1 MTRYADVDEPGGP
14 APQPGYRVPG
24 PRSAGTIS
32 GDFGQTSDTD
42 WQLSNYLHGPDD
54 RGSSGLGIGDAA
66 ADTGGWR
73 ASRTAR
79 KASQPSQPSKP
90 AKAKPGR
97 AGAPP
102 RAPRP
107 PAPPRSPGGQARFLR
122 GRRGKWLAGVA
133 IVAMVGLVGTALV
146 AYGQYRSVLGSINRE
161 NVTAAML
168 GHRPPDTAGLNI
180 LIIGSD
186 SRAGLG
192 HKFGAGVLGS
202 RSDTSMLLHI
212 APGHTRADIISFP
225 RDSMVPV
232 LACSNDGQGHTG
244 QTAAPDQLERLNATF
259 SAGGAP
265 CLWKTLEQTT
275 GIRIQHFVEV
285 NFAGFQSIVNDVGGV
300 QVCLPFAINN
310 AQSRLHLSA
319 GKHVVSG
326 AQALAF
332 VRLREDIG
340 EGSDTQRI
348 QRQQYFLAAVMQKLK
363 STGLLGQPSR
373 IFAVVRDVAK
383 SLTTDSA
390 LDLNTMLRIATSM
403 KSLSSSAVQFIT
415 VPVVPYVG
423 DPAAELSWA
432 QPQSDRLFRAVE
444 ADRELPTAT
453 KGRKARKATAP
464 TVSPAK
470 VSVNVLNGSG
480 VTGIAGSTAAALTA
494 KGFQVTGTGPAA
506 NYAFTSNVIEYSSAA
521 QLAEVNT
528 LKAQLGSVAVK
539 HDAALG
545 SNSLT
550 LILGSSFTGLNKS
563 ASSGSSSAKS
573 ASQKLDN
580 LAKSYGGITAN
591 TNICSDSAAFAGPD
605 TPLPGG

>member
-1 MTRYADVDEPGGP
+1 MTRYADVDKPGGP
-14 APQPGYRVPG
+14 VAQPGYPVPG
-24 PRSAGTIS
+24 QRSAGTAS
-32 GDFGQTSDTD
+32 GDLGQTGDTD

-54 RGSSGLGIGDAA
+54 RGSSGLGIGEADAGGP
-66 ADTGGWR
+66 DTGGWR
-73 ASRTAR
+73 ASRAAR
-79 KASQPSQPSKP
+79 KADRSSQPKQP
-90 AKAKPGR
+90 PGR
-97 AGAPP
+97 AGG
-102 RAPRP
+102 P
-107 PAPPRSPGGQARFLR
+107 PAPPATAGARFLHP
-122 GRRGKWLAGVA
+122 RRRRWLGGIA
-133 IVAMVGLVGTALV
+133 IVAMVGVVGTALV
-146 AYGQYRSVLGSINRE
+146 AYAQYRSVLGSIHRE
-161 NVTAAML
+161 TVTAAML
-168 GHRPPDTAGLNI
+168 GHRPPYTAGLNI
-180 LIIGSD
+180 LVIGSD

-192 HKFGAGVLGS
+192 NKFGAGVQGS

-244 QTAAPDQLERLNATF
+244 QTAQPGQVERLNATF

-265 CLWKTLEQTT
+265 CLWRTLEQTT

-285 NFAGFQSIVNDVGGV
+285 NFAGFQSIVTDVGGV
-300 QVCLPFAINN
+300 PVCLPFAINN
-310 AQSRLHLSA
+310 AQSRLHLAA
-319 GKHVVSG
+319 GKHVVNG

-363 STGLLGQPSR
+363 GTGLLGQPSR

-383 SLTTDSA
+383 SLTTDSG
-390 LDLNTMLRIATSM
+390 LDLNTMLRIASSM

-415 VPVVPYVG
+415 VPVVPYAG

-432 QPQSDRLFRAVE
+432 QPQAARLFRAVE
-444 ADRELPTAT
+444 ADRNLPAAA
-453 KGRKARKATAP
+453 KGKKAKAAKVP

-470 VSVNVLNGSG
+470 VNVDVLNGSG
-480 VTGIAGSTAAALTA
+480 VTGIAGSTASALTA
-494 KGFQVTGTGPAA
+494 KGFKVTGTGPAP

-521 QLAEVNT
+521 QLAAVNT
-528 LKAQLGSVAVK
+528 LKGLFGSVAVK
-539 HDAALG
+539 QDAALN

-550 LILGSSFTGLNKS
+550 LILGANFNGLS
-563 ASSGSSSAKS
+563 TASTASGSGSPKS
-573 ASQKLDN
+573 ASQKLNN

-591 TNICSDSAAFAGPD
+591 TNICADSAAFAGPD

>member
-1 MTRYADVDEPGGP
+1 MTRYADVDEPGGQV
-14 APQPGYRVPG
+14 AQPGHQVPG
-24 PRSAGTIS
+24 PRSAGAMP
-32 GDFGQTSDTD
+32 GDLGQASDTD

-54 RGSSGLGIGDAA
+54 QGRAGLGIGDAD

-73 ASRTAR
+73 ASRAAR
-79 KASQPSQPSKP
+79 KASQAGKPDKPGKKPGKP
-90 AKAKPGR
+90 AG
-97 AGAPP
+97 PP
-102 RAPRP
+102 SGP
-107 PAPPRSPGGQARFLR
+107 PQNRKSGFRY
-122 GRRGKWLAGVA
+122 GRRGKWLGGIA
-133 IVAMVGLVGTALV
+133 IVAMVGVVGTSLV
-146 AYGQYRSVLGSINRE
+146 AYAKYRSVLGSIHRE

-168 GHRPPDTAGLNI
+168 GHRPPLTAGLNI
-180 LIIGSD
+180 LVIGSD

-192 HKFGAGVLGS
+192 SKFGADVLGA

-225 RDSMVPV
+225 RDSMVPI
-232 LACSNDGQGHTG
+232 LSCSNDGLGHTG
-244 QTAAPDQLERLNATF
+244 QTAQAGQLERLNATF

-285 NFAGFQSIVNDVGGV
+285 NFAGFESIVNDVHGV
-300 QVCLPFAINN
+300 PVCLPFAINN

-363 STGLLGQPSR
+363 ATGLLSQPSR

-383 SLTTDSA
+383 SLTTDSG
-390 LDLNTMLRIATSM
+390 LDLTTMLRIATSM
-403 KSLSSSAVQFIT
+403 KSLSSSSVQFIT

-423 DPAAELSWA
+423 DPAAELSWE
-432 QPQSDRLFRAVE
+432 QPQADRLFRAVE
-444 ADRELPTAT
+444 GDRELPAAT
-453 KGRKARKATAP
+453 KGKKAKKSTVP
-464 TVSPAK
+464 TVSAAK
-470 VSVNVLNGSG
+470 VNVDVLNGSG
-480 VTGIAGSTAAALTA
+480 VTGIAGSTASALTA
-494 KGFQVTGTGPAA
+494 KGFKVTGTGPAP
-506 NYAFTSNVIEYSSAA
+506 NYAFTSNVIEYASAA
-521 QLAEVNT
+521 QLPEVNT
-528 LKAQLGSVAVK
+528 LKAQFGSVAVK
-539 HDAALG
+539 QDAAL
-545 SNSLT
+545 SANSVT
-550 LILGSSFTGLNKS
+550 LILGSSFKGLS
-563 ASSGSSSAKS
+563 AASGSGSAKS

-591 TNICSDSAAFAGPD
+591 TNICSDAAAFEGPD
-605 TPLPGG
+605 SPLPGG

>member
-1 MTRYADVDEPGGP
+1 
-14 APQPGYRVPG
+14 VPG
-24 PRSAGTIS
+24 QRPAG
-32 GDFGQTSDTD
+32 DTD
-42 WQLSNYLHGPDD
+42 WQLSSYLHGPDD
-54 RGSSGLGIGDAA
+54 PGSSGVGIGDAGA
-66 ADTGGWR
+66 GGPDTGGADTGGWR
-73 ASRTAR
+73 ASRAA
-79 KASQPSQPSKP
+79 KKAGQASQPGQQQ
-90 AKAKPGR
+90 GTG
-97 AGAPP
+97 AGG
-102 RAPRP
+102 P
-107 PAPPRSPGGQARFLR
+107 PAPPARTRTGFLH
-122 GRRGKWLAGVA
+122 GRRGKWLGGIA
-133 IVAMVGLVGTALV
+133 IVAMVGVVGTSLV
-146 AYGQYRSVLGSINRE
+146 AYAQYRSVLGSINRE

-168 GHRPPDTAGLNI
+168 GHRPPLTAGLNI
-180 LIIGSD
+180 LVIGSD

-192 HKFGAGVLGS
+192 HKFGAGVLGA

-232 LACSNDGQGHTG
+232 LACSNDGLGHTG
-244 QTAAPDQLERLNATF
+244 QTAQPGQLERLNATF

-300 QVCLPFAINN
+300 PVCLPFAINN

-363 STGLLGQPSR
+363 TTGLLGQPSR

-383 SLTTDSA
+383 SLTTDSG

-415 VPVVPYVG
+415 VPVVPYPG

-444 ADRELPTAT
+444 ADHELPTAAKGKKT
-453 KGRKARKATAP
+453 KTAKVP

-470 VSVNVLNGSG
+470 VNVEVLNGSG
-480 VTGIAGSTAAALTA
+480 VTGIAGSTASALTA
-494 KGFQVTGTGPAA
+494 KGFKVTGTGPAL
-506 NYAFTSNVIEYSSAA
+506 NYSFTSNVIEYASAA
-521 QLAEVNT
+521 QLPAVNT
-528 LKAQLGSVAVK
+528 LKALFSSVAVK
-539 HDAALG
+539 QDAAL
-545 SNSLT
+545 SPDSLT
-550 LILGSSFTGLNKS
+550 LILGSNFTGLSS
-563 ASSGSSSAKS
+563 ASSSGTSKS
-573 ASQKLDN
+573 AQQKLNN

-591 TNICSDSAAFAGPD
+591 ANICSDGAAFAGPD

>member
-1 MTRYADVDEPGGP
+1 MTRYADVDEPGGQV
-14 APQPGYRVPG
+14 AQPGYQEPG
-24 PRSAGTIS
+24 PRSAGTMP
-32 GDFGQTSDTD
+32 GDLGQASDTD

-54 RGSSGLGIGDAA
+54 QGRAGLGIGDAD

-73 ASRTAR
+73 ASRAAR
-79 KASQPSQPSKP
+79 KASQAGKPDNPGKKPGKP
-90 AKAKPGR
+90 AG
-97 AGAPP
+97 PP
-102 RAPRP
+102 SGP
-107 PAPPRSPGGQARFLR
+107 PQNRKSGFRY
-122 GRRGKWLAGVA
+122 GRRGKWLGGIA
-133 IVAMVGLVGTALV
+133 IVAMVGVVGTSLV
-146 AYGQYRSVLGSINRE
+146 AYAKYRSVLGSIHRE

-168 GHRPPDTAGLNI
+168 GHRPPLTAGLNI
-180 LIIGSD
+180 LVIGSD

-192 HKFGAGVLGS
+192 SKFGADVLGA

-225 RDSMVPV
+225 RDSMVPI
-232 LACSNDGQGHTG
+232 LSCSNDGLGHTG
-244 QTAAPDQLERLNATF
+244 QTAQAGQLERLNATF

-285 NFAGFQSIVNDVGGV
+285 NFAGFESIVNDVHGV
-300 QVCLPFAINN
+300 PVCLPFAINN

-363 STGLLGQPSR
+363 ATGLLSQPSR

-383 SLTTDSA
+383 SLTTDSG
-390 LDLNTMLRIATSM
+390 LDLTTMLRIATSM
-403 KSLSSSAVQFIT
+403 KSLSSSSVQFIT

-423 DPAAELSWA
+423 DPAAELSWE
-432 QPQSDRLFRAVE
+432 QPQADRLFRAVE
-444 ADRELPTAT
+444 ADRELPAAT
-453 KGRKARKATAP
+453 KGKKAKKSTVP
-464 TVSPAK
+464 TVSAAK
-470 VSVNVLNGSG
+470 VNVDVLNGSG
-480 VTGIAGSTAAALTA
+480 VTGIAGSTASALTA
-494 KGFQVTGTGPAA
+494 KGFKVTGTGPAP
-506 NYAFTSNVIEYSSAA
+506 NYAFTSNVIEYASAA
-521 QLAEVNT
+521 QLPEVNT
-528 LKAQLGSVAVK
+528 LKAQFGSVAVK
-539 HDAALG
+539 QDAAL
-545 SNSLT
+545 SANSVT
-550 LILGSSFTGLNKS
+550 LILGSSFTGLS
-563 ASSGSSSAKS
+563 TASGSGSAKS

-591 TNICSDSAAFAGPD
+591 TNICSDAAAFEGPD
-605 TPLPGG
+605 SPLPGG

>member
-14 APQPGYRVPG
+14 VAQPGYQVPG
-24 PRSAGTIS
+24 PRSAGTTS
-32 GDFGQTSDTD
+32 GDLGRTGDTD
-42 WQLSNYLHGPDD
+42 WQLSSYLHGPDD
-54 RGSSGLGIGDAA
+54 QRGAGLSIGRPGADGP
-66 ADTGGWR
+66 DTGGWR
-73 ASRTAR
+73 ANRAAR
-79 KASQPSQPSKP
+79 KTGKKASEPGKP
-90 AKAKPGR
+90 QRSR
-97 AGAPP
+97 AGSPP
-102 RAPRP
+102 PQSP
-107 PAPPRSPGGQARFLR
+107 PAQARFLR
-122 GRRGKWLAGVA
+122 GRRGKWLGGIA
-133 IVAMVGLVGTALV
+133 IVAMVGVVGTSLV
-146 AYGQYRSVLGSINRE
+146 AYAQYRSVLGSINRE
-161 NVTAAML
+161 NVSAAML
-168 GHRPPDTAGLNI
+168 GHRPPYTAGLNI
-180 LIIGSD
+180 LVIGSD

-192 HKFGAGVLGS
+192 HKFGAGVQGA

-232 LACSNDGQGHTG
+232 LACSNDGQGHAG
-244 QTAAPDQLERLNATF
+244 QAAQPGQFERLNATF

-265 CLWKTLEQTT
+265 CLWRTLEQTT

-300 QVCLPFAINN
+300 PVCLPFAINN
-310 AQSRLHLSA
+310 AQSRLHLAA
-319 GKHVVSG
+319 GKHVVNG

-383 SLTTDSA
+383 SLTTDSG
-390 LDLNTMLRIATSM
+390 LDLNTMLRVATSM
-403 KSLSSSAVQFIT
+403 KSLSSSAVQFLT
-415 VPVVPYVG
+415 VPVVPYPG
-423 DPAAELSWA
+423 DPAAELSWE
-432 QPQSDRLFRAVE
+432 QPQADRLFRAVE
-444 ADRELPTAT
+444 ADRELPAAA
-453 KGRKARKATAP
+453 KGKKAKAAKVP

-494 KGFQVTGTGPAA
+494 KGYKVTGTGPAP

-521 QLAEVNT
+521 QLPQVNT
-528 LKAQLGSVAVK
+528 LKSLFSSVAVK
-539 HDAALG
+539 QDAALG
-545 SNSLT
+545 TNSIT
-550 LILGSSFTGLNKS
+550 LILGSSFNGLSTASGS
-563 ASSGSSSAKS
+563 ASGSAKS
-573 ASQKLDN
+573 ASQKLN
-580 LAKSYGGITAN
+580 SLAKSYGGITAN

>member
-1 MTRYADVDEPGGP
+1 MTRYADVDEPGGQV
-14 APQPGYRVPG
+14 AQQ
-24 PRSAGTIS
+24 A
-32 GDFGQTSDTD
+32 SDTD

-54 RGSSGLGIGDAA
+54 QGRAGLGIGDAD

-73 ASRTAR
+73 ASRAAR
-79 KASQPSQPSKP
+79 KASQASQASKP
-90 AKAKPGR
+90 DKPGKKPGKP
-97 AGAPP
+97 ASPP
-102 RAPRP
+102 SGP
-107 PAPPRSPGGQARFLR
+107 PQNRKSGFRY
-122 GRRGKWLAGVA
+122 GRRGKWLGGIA
-133 IVAMVGLVGTALV
+133 IVAMVGVVGTSLV
-146 AYGQYRSVLGSINRE
+146 AYAKYRSVLGSIHRE

-168 GHRPPDTAGLNI
+168 GHRPPYTAGLNI
-180 LIIGSD
+180 LVIGSD

-192 HKFGAGVLGS
+192 NKFGADVLGA

-225 RDSMVPV
+225 RDSMVPI
-232 LACSNDGQGHTG
+232 LSCSNDGMGHTG
-244 QTAAPDQLERLNATF
+244 QTAQPGQLERLNATF

-285 NFAGFQSIVNDVGGV
+285 NFAGFEAIVNDVHGV
-300 QVCLPFAINN
+300 PVCLPFAINN
-310 AQSRLHLSA
+310 AQSRLHLAA

-363 STGLLGQPSR
+363 ATGLLSQPSR

-383 SLTTDSA
+383 SLTTDSG
-390 LDLNTMLRIATSM
+390 LDLSTMLRISTSM
-403 KSLSSSAVQFIT
+403 KSLSSSSVQFIT

-423 DPAAELSWA
+423 DPAAELSWE
-432 QPQSDRLFRAVE
+432 QPQADRLFQAVE
-444 ADRELPTAT
+444 ADRQLPTAA
-453 KGRKARKATAP
+453 KGKKAKKSTVP

-470 VSVNVLNGSG
+470 VNVDVLNGSG
-480 VTGIAGSTAAALTA
+480 VTGIAGSTASTLTA
-494 KGFQVTGTGPAA
+494 KGFKVTGTGPAP
-506 NYAFTSNVIEYSSAA
+506 NYAFTSNVIEYASAA
-521 QLAEVNT
+521 QLPEVNT
-528 LKAQLGSVAVK
+528 LKTLFSSVAVK
-539 HDAALG
+539 QDAAL
-545 SNSLT
+545 STNSLT
-550 LILGSSFTGLNKS
+550 LILGSTFKGLS
-563 ASSGSSSAKS
+563 TASGSGSAKS

-591 TNICSDSAAFAGPD
+591 TNICSDAAAFEGPD
-605 TPLPGG
+605 SPLPGG